1 MITVSKAAAEQIKES
16 AKKSDAEGL
25 GLRLAA
31 QKKEDGSLQYAM
43 GFADRDM
50 DDDVFFESEGVKI
63 IVSAGCYELLKNT
76 ELDFVKLD
84 DNEEMQF
91 IFKNPNDPNYKAEDS
106 DTGTEHHY

>member
-16 AKKSDAEGL
+16 AKQSGAEGL

-31 QKKEDGSLQYAM
+31 NQKEDGSLEYAM

-50 DDDVFFESEGVKI
+50 DDDVFFETEGVKI
-63 IVSAGCYELLKNT
+63 IVSASCYELLKNT

-84 DNEEMQF
+84 DIDEMQF
-91 IFKNPNDPNYKAEDS
+91 IFKNPNDPAYKTDDS
-106 DTGTEHHY
+106 GKEHHY

>member
-16 AKKSDAEGL
+16 AKQSDAEGL

-31 QKKEDGSLQYAM
+31 QQKEDGTFEYAM

-50 DDDVFFESEGVKI
+50 DDDVFFESDGVKI

-84 DNEEMQF
+84 DVEEKQF
-91 IFKNPNDPNYKAEDS
+91 IFKNPNDPNYNASDS
-106 DTGTEHHY
+106 STEHHY

>member
-1 MITVSKAAAEQIKES
+1 MITVSKSAAEQILDS
-16 AKKSDAEGL
+16 AKQSGAEGL

-31 QKKEDGSLQYAM
+31 QQKEDGTLEYAM

-63 IVSAGCYELLKNT
+63 IVSAGCYDLLKNT

-91 IFKNPNDPNYKAEDS
+91 IFKNPNDPNYKAEGEDS
-106 DTGTEHHY
+106 STEHHY

>member
-16 AKKSDAEGL
+16 AKQSNAEGL

-31 QKKEDGSLQYAM
+31 QQKEDGSLEYAM

-50 DDDVFFESEGVKI
+50 DDDVFFETEGVKI
-63 IVSAGCYELLKNT
+63 IVSANCYELLKNT

-84 DNEEMQF
+84 DIEEMQF
-91 IFKNPNDPNYKAEDS
+91 IFKNPNDPDYKTDDS
-106 DTGTEHHY
+106 GTEHHY